1 MAVSKT
7 AFTLLV
13 TMDMVLLLISI
24 CLHCFGVYLLLF
36 RRKTRKNQHV
46 ILIHLSVSEILV
58 SGFRTVTLVYFHQY
72 EKQEEL
78 LVYQVLRTI
87 TIQGWCVS
95 YVLIMIAVAVDPLLM
110 IVLKTKYNRLV
121 SRRRLNIT
129 LASCWVVG
137 VLYGAVSFTQD
148 YKTREEIAAKY
159 TFPIICACFLLFAG
173 GAYCVIYI
181 SVRKG
186 YKQMRRRTLT
196 HTNNRTVKFR
206 VPVLIILTFIVFV
219 ALPSGIQ
226 SAIKAEIE
234 KSHLIALAILYSTA
248 FVLDALIYLFLQPT
262 TRRLIFTKTNQARIH
277 VEGSSRMPSVVGHR
291 VYDLPRSSVV

>member
-219 ALPSGIQ
+219 ALPSGIVSNKSGNRKVASDRSCYFIFHSVCIRRIDLFISATNHETIDFHKDKSSEDTCGRLQ
-226 SAIKAEIE
+226 S
-234 KSHLIALAILYSTA
+234 HA
-248 FVLDALIYLFLQPT
+248 FS
-262 TRRLIFTKTNQARIH
+262 
-277 VEGSSRMPSVVGHR
+277 G
-291 VYDLPRSSVV
+291 RSSSVRSPP